1 LWARLLSSVLGEG
14 RNWGDFGGFRAFWGG
29 VGGDVG
35 VRYQIGGKTALAGGF
50 LRLADE
56 AILHPR
62 CWIGLRI
69 GAFFGFWGVL
79 GRGWWRCRG
88 KIPVR
93 G

>member
-1 LWARLLSSVLGEG
+1 VGSASVLGAWRGKKLG
-14 RNWGDFGGFRAFWGG
+14 RFWRFSGVLGRGWWRCRGKIPDRGAKRRWRA
-29 VGGDVG
+29 V
-35 VRYQIGGKTALAGGF
+35 F